1 MTETS
6 FYQKHTNA
14 AQNINGIIKS
24 YSPNTEIWMSEGAAV
39 LEYFFN
45 NNLVEKKVLLI
56 DLYHHYI
63 ILMN

>member
-39 LEYFFN
+39 LEYF
-45 NNLVEKKVLLI
+45 LI
-56 DLYHHYI
+56 I
-63 ILMN
+63 I